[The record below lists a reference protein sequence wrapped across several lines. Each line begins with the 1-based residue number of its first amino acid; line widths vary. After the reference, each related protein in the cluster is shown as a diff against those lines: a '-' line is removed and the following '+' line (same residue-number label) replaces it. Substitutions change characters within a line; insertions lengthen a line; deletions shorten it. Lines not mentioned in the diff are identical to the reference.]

1 LQKTLHLP
9 ENPVLMLKSM
19 TGYGKSAAVLKGK
32 TLTFEIRSLNSK
44 QLDMNLRLPA
54 MLRDIEP
61 EIRASL
67 TRVAERGKIE
77 LNVSVDQTGSEI
89 PATINK
95 ALVISYYNELSAIAA
110 ELGVTGSDLLSIVMK
125 MPEVSK
131 NSREELSDEDKTSL
145 ISTLEEALKL
155 FDNFRSQEGALLAAD
170 FRARIS
176 TILQNLS
183 EIEPFEERR
192 NEQMREKLLANFNQF
207 IEAGNFDSNRFEQEI
222 IYFLEK
228 TDITEEKVRLRKHCD
243 YFIETLNEGGANGR
257 KLSFVS
263 QEIGREVNTIGSK
276 AAEANI
282 QKIVVKMKDELEKIK
297 EQLAN
302 IL

>member
-1 LQKTLHLP
+1 
-9 ENPVLMLKSM
+9 M

-110 ELGVTGSDLLSIVMK
+110 ELGVAGSDLLSIVMK

>member
-1 LQKTLHLP
+1 
-9 ENPVLMLKSM
+9 M
-19 TGYGKSAAVLKGK
+19 TGYGKSTAVLKGK

-54 MLRDIEP
+54 LLRDIEP
-61 EIRASL
+61 EIRASV
-67 TRVAERGKIE
+67 TRVAERGKVE
-77 LNVSVDQTGSEI
+77 LNISVDQTGSEI
-89 PATINK
+89 PASINK
-95 ALVISYYNELSAIAA
+95 ALVVSYYNELSSIAA

-125 MPEVSK
+125 MPEVSR

-155 FDNFRSQEGALLAAD
+155 FDHFRSQEGALLAAD

-176 TILQNLS
+176 TILQNLA
-183 EIEPFEERR
+183 EIEPYEERR

>member
-1 LQKTLHLP
+1 MP

>member
-1 LQKTLHLP
+1 MP

-145 ISTLEEALKL
+145 ISTLE
-155 FDNFRSQEGALLAAD
+155 
-170 FRARIS
+170 
-176 TILQNLS
+176 
-183 EIEPFEERR
+183 
-192 NEQMREKLLANFNQF
+192 
-207 IEAGNFDSNRFEQEI
+207 
-222 IYFLEK
+222 
-228 TDITEEKVRLRKHCD
+228 
-243 YFIETLNEGGANGR
+243 
-257 KLSFVS
+257 
-263 QEIGREVNTIGSK
+263 IGRASCRERV
-276 AAEANI
+276 
-282 QKIVVKMKDELEKIK
+282 
-297 EQLAN
+297 
-302 IL
+302 

>member
-1 LQKTLHLP
+1 
-9 ENPVLMLKSM
+9 MLKSM
-19 TGYGKSAAVLKGK
+19 TGYGKSAVVLKGK

-77 LNVSVDQTGSEI
+77 LNVLVDQTGSEI

-95 ALVISYYNELSAIAA
+95 ALVISYYNELSSIAA
-110 ELGVTGSDLLSIVMK
+110 ELGVTGSDLFSIVMK

-145 ISTLEEALKL
+145 ISALEEALKL

>member
-1 LQKTLHLP
+1 
-9 ENPVLMLKSM
+9 M

-32 TLTFEIRSLNSK
+32 TITFEIRSLNSK

-61 EIRASL
+61 EIRAGV
-67 TRVAERGKIE
+67 TRIAERGKIE
-77 LNVSVDQTGSEI
+77 LNVSVDQTGTEI

-95 ALVISYYNELSAIAA
+95 ALVVSYYNELSTIAA

-125 MPEVSK
+125 MPEISK
-131 NSREELSDEDKTSL
+131 NSREELSEEDKTSL

-155 FDNFRSQEGALLAAD
+155 FDNFRSQEGALLASD

-207 IEAGNFDSNRFEQEI
+207 IDAGNFDSNRYEQEI

-228 TDITEEKVRLRKHCD
+228 TDITEEKVRLKKHCD

-263 QEIGREVNTIGSK
+263 QEIGREINTIGSK

-282 QKIVVKMKDELEKIK
+282 QKIVVRMKDELEKIK

>member
-1 LQKTLHLP
+1 
-9 ENPVLMLKSM
+9 M

-54 MLRDIEP
+54 ILRDIEP

-110 ELGVTGSDLLSIVMK
+110 ELGVAGSDLLSIVMK

>member
-1 LQKTLHLP
+1 
-9 ENPVLMLKSM
+9 M

-183 EIEPFEERR
+183 EIESFEERR

>member
-1 LQKTLHLP
+1 
-9 ENPVLMLKSM
+9 M

-110 ELGVTGSDLLSIVMK
+110 ELGVAGSDLLSIVMK

-131 NSREELSDEDKTSL
+131 NSREELSDEDKRSL
-145 ISTLEEALKL
+145 ISALEEALKH

>member
-1 LQKTLHLP
+1 
-9 ENPVLMLKSM
+9 MLKSM

-32 TLTFEIRSLNSK
+32 TITFEIRSLNSK

-61 EIRASL
+61 EIRAGV
-67 TRVAERGKIE
+67 TRIAERGKIE
-77 LNVSVDQTGSEI
+77 LNVSVDQTGTEI

-95 ALVISYYNELSAIAA
+95 ALVVSYYNELSTIAA

-125 MPEVSK
+125 MPEISK

-155 FDNFRSQEGALLAAD
+155 FDNFRSQEGALLASD

-207 IEAGNFDSNRFEQEI
+207 IDAGNFDSNRYEQEI

-228 TDITEEKVRLRKHCD
+228 TDITEEKVRLKKHCD

-263 QEIGREVNTIGSK
+263 QEIGREINTIGSK

-282 QKIVVKMKDELEKIK
+282 QKIVVRMKDELEKIK

>member
-1 LQKTLHLP
+1 
-9 ENPVLMLKSM
+9 M

-176 TILQNLS
+176 TILQNLR

-192 NEQMREKLLANFNQF
+192 NEQMRDKLLANFNQF
-207 IEAGNFDSNRFEQEI
+207 IEDGNFDSNRFEQEI

>member
-1 LQKTLHLP
+1 
-9 ENPVLMLKSM
+9 M

-257 KLSFVS
+257 KLAFVS

>member
-1 LQKTLHLP
+1 
-9 ENPVLMLKSM
+9 M

-32 TLTFEIRSLNSK
+32 TITFEIRSLNSK

-61 EIRASL
+61 EIRAGV
-67 TRVAERGKIE
+67 TRIAERGKIE
-77 LNVSVDQTGSEI
+77 LNVSVDQTGTEI

-95 ALVISYYNELSAIAA
+95 ALVVSYYNELSTIAA

-125 MPEVSK
+125 MPEISK

-155 FDNFRSQEGALLAAD
+155 FDNFRSQEGALLASD

-207 IEAGNFDSNRFEQEI
+207 IDAGNFDSNRFEQEI

-228 TDITEEKVRLRKHCD
+228 TDITEEKVRLKKHCD

-263 QEIGREVNTIGSK
+263 QEIGREINTIGSK

-282 QKIVVKMKDELEKIK
+282 QKIVVRMKDELEKIK

>member
-1 LQKTLHLP
+1 
-9 ENPVLMLKSM
+9 M